1 MKLSDRDKY
10 IIERYQADEEMMIL
24 LFAQWCVNNNIDAH
38 ELYERAYPQQG
49 TNKALN
55 EALENTV
62 PKEESELITQDLI
75 IAAMQVFGNDD
86 LAFEIGQ
93 IDIKESE
100 GDSK

>member
-24 LFAQWCVNNNIDAH
+24 LFAQWCVNYNIDAH
-38 ELYERAYPQQG
+38 KLYERAYPNQG
-49 TNKALN
+49 TNKALDK
-55 EALENTV
+55 ALENTV

-75 IAAMQVFGNDD
+75 IAAMQIFGNDD

-93 IDIKESE
+93 IDIKENNE
-100 GDSK
+100 AAK